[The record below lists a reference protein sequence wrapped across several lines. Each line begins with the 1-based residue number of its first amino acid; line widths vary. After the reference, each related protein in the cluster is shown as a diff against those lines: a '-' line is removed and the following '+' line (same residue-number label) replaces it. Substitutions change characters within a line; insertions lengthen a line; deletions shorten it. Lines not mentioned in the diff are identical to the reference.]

1 VFLFLLASFIF
12 SSFMLLRSID
22 VLILLHRALWSISQD
37 RQVLALIYLLLFRTW
52 DIFVNSTLFM
62 FTQL

>member
-1 VFLFLLASFIF
+1 
-12 SSFMLLRSID
+12 MLLRSID